1 MLIDMAEAIGLV
13 AGAIGSLAFA
23 PQALKI
29 LRDRSAADVS
39 GVTYAMVCGGALLWF
54 VYGVIKESPSI
65 MLWNGV
71 CMMLAGAVLVLKL
84 RLKRR

>member
-29 LRDRSAADVS
+29 LRDKKAADVS
-39 GVTYAMVCGGALLWF
+39 GVTYAMVCGGAFLWF
-54 VYGVIKESPSI
+54 VYGVVKGSPSI

-84 RLKRR
+84 RLKSR